1 MLQKILCVGL
11 LVCCVIGCT
20 IESPE
25 NDAEESVLPTPTV
38 PTPVAPVEAERL
50 PEFHG
55 EFISGKLNHQGS
67 EMQTLRINAKR
78 ITYYHTLNLLIKDFV
93 SIIVVLDEP
102 ALAYSDKEG
111 RQIVDEDIL
120 LVELDRLIEPG
131 TWNGRLVK
139 NVTQNISFERD

>member
-1 MLQKILCVGL
+1 MLQKILCAGL
-11 LVCCVIGCT
+11 LACCVIGCT

-25 NDAEESVLPTPTV
+25 NDAEESVVPIPTV

-55 EFISGKLNHQGS
+55 EFISGEFNRRGS
-67 EMQTLRINAKR
+67 EVQNLSINAKS

-111 RQIVDEDIL
+111 RQIWDEDIL

-139 NVTQNISFERD
+139 NVTQNISFK

>member
-1 MLQKILCVGL
+1 MLQKILCAGL
-11 LVCCVIGCT
+11 LACCVIGCT

-25 NDAEESVLPTPTV
+25 NDAEEPGVPTPTV
-38 PTPVAPVEAERL
+38 PTPVAPVETERL

-55 EFISGKLNHQGS
+55 EFISGELNRQGS
-67 EMQTLRINAKR
+67 KIQTLRVNAKI
-78 ITYYHTLNLLIKDFV
+78 ITYYHTLNLLLNDFV

-102 ALAYSDKEG
+102 ALAYSDQTGK
-111 RQIVDEDIL
+111 QIINKDIL

-139 NVTQNISFERD
+139 NLTQNISFKQD

>member
-1 MLQKILCVGL
+1 MLQKILCAGL
-11 LVCCVIGCT
+11 LACCVIGCT

-25 NDAEESVLPTPTV
+25 NDAEESVVPIPTV

-55 EFISGKLNHQGS
+55 EVISGELNRQGS
-67 EMQTLRINAKR
+67 EIQNLQINRKR
-78 ITYYHTLNLLIKDFV
+78 ITYYYTLNLLIKDFV

-102 ALAYSDKEG
+102 ALAYSDEK
-111 RQIVDEDIL
+111 RNQIVDEDIL

-139 NVTQNISFERD
+139 NVTQNISFK

>member
-1 MLQKILCVGL
+1 MLQKILCAGL
-11 LVCCVIGCT
+11 LACCVIGCT

-25 NDAEESVLPTPTV
+25 NDAEESVVPIPTV
-38 PTPVAPVEAERL
+38 PTPVAPVETERL

-55 EFISGKLNHQGS
+55 EFISGEFKSYGS
-67 EMQTLRINAKR
+67 EKQDLHINRQR

-102 ALAYSDKEG
+102 ALAHSDKKKN
-111 RQIVDEDIL
+111 QILNEDIL

-131 TWNGRLVK
+131 IWNGRLVK
-139 NVTQNISFERD
+139 NVTQNISFKQD